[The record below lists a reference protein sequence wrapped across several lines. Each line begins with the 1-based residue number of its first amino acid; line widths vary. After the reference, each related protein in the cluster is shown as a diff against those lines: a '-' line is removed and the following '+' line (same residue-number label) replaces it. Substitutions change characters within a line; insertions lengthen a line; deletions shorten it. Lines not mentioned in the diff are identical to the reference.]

1 MTAQEKLLNLLG
13 LAYKSGKT
21 VCGDFACE
29 NYLKKHNVPIMFLAS
44 DGGGDNSGKYR
55 MLAGRKS
62 IRIVDIFTKEELGGA
77 VGKGRNVVILLTD
90 RGFAQAI
97 DKVLRMIE

>member
-29 NYLKKHNVPIMFLAS
+29 NYLKKHTVPIMFLAS
-44 DGGGDNSGKYR
+44 DGGGAPGSR
-55 MLAGRKS
+55 TATTTRFS
-62 IRIVDIFTKEELGGA
+62 PRRRCPASPTC
-77 VGKGRNVVILLTD
+77 
-90 RGFAQAI
+90 
-97 DKVLRMIE
+97 

>member
-1 MTAQEKLLNLLG
+1 
-13 LAYKSGKT
+13 
-21 VCGDFACE
+21 
-29 NYLKKHNVPIMFLAS
+29 
-44 DGGGDNSGKYR
+44 